1 MTDTHSLIGHSRD
14 HCQSICNAESHLFQE
29 ASVLQVSSVGTKCV
43 LHSGYPKGGSHQSV
57 DIESRLLRLWMLL
70 MWQCKMTFCWI
81 TTSQKLTKS
90 FSIEASP
97 ESEWGITICEK
108 NSIFSWSG
116 KSIFC
121 SVQFFMVALR
131 VADRGIFYKL
141 KHFFITAK
149 LCRKERNISIYHEPW
164 EHMCFKTNKHKGRR
178 LLR

>member
-1 MTDTHSLIGHSRD
+1 MTDTHSLIGHCRD
-14 HCQSICNAESHLFQE
+14 HCQSICNAE
-29 ASVLQVSSVGTKCV
+29 ASVLQVSSAGTKCV

-90 FSIEASP
+90 CSIEASP
-97 ESEWGITICEK
+97 ESEWGITIRKKRYFFEERK
-108 NSIFSWSG
+108 IHLLFSA
-116 KSIFC
+116 IL
-121 SVQFFMVALR
+121 MVALR
-131 VADRGIFYKL
+131 GADCGIFCKL

-164 EHMCFKTNKHKGRR
+164 EHICFKTNKLKGRR